1 MQSKKSKKGKDIKR
15 RRRRQLL
22 YVIVLILAT
31 YFCYSL
37 FDFWSNNQQDKIR
50 FVHYDGFGIDVPV
63 GYTLHG
69 IDVSR
74 HQGTISWRAV
84 RDMQVKDMRF
94 DFAFMKA
101 TEGVTMVDPYFKRN
115 WKNCKDMHIPRG
127 AYHYYLA
134 SKSGADQALNFMKA
148 VKLQSGDLPP
158 VVDVEQLR
166 GTNPELMRAELKL
179 FLNMIETHY
188 NIKPIIYSYV
198 DFYERYLG
206 KDFDLYPLWIA
217 HYLQKE
223 RPRIKREWL
232 FWQFNECGRV
242 NGILSNTDFDVFNGD
257 SVSFQELLIQP

>member
-1 MQSKKSKKGKDIKR
+1 MQSKKRKDVKR
-15 RRRRQLL
+15 KRTKQVL
-22 YVIVLILAT
+22 YVIVLVLAA
-31 YFCYSL
+31 YFCYSI
-37 FDFWSNNQQDKIR
+37 FDFWSNNEQDKFK

-84 RDMQVKDMRF
+84 RDMQVKDIKF

-101 TEGVTMVDPYFKRN
+101 TEGVTMVDPSFKRN
-115 WKNCKDMHIPRG
+115 WKSCKTLHIPRG

-134 SKSGADQALNFMKA
+134 NRSGADQALNFIKT
-148 VKLQSGDLPP
+148 VKLEPGDLPP
-158 VVDVEQLR
+158 VVDIEQLR
-166 GTNPELMRAELKL
+166 GTKPAMMRAELKL

-188 NIKPIIYSYV
+188 NVRPILYTYV
-198 DFYERYLG
+198 DFYKRNLG
-206 KDFDLYPLWIA
+206 EEFDNYPLWIA

-232 FWQFNECGRV
+232 FWQFNEGGRV
-242 NGILSNTDFDVFNGD
+242 NGILHNTDFNVFNGD
-257 SVSFQELLIQP
+257 SAAFQELLIQP

>member
-1 MQSKKSKKGKDIKR
+1 MQTKKSKEIKR
-15 RRRRQLL
+15 RRRRQAGYVVVLL
-22 YVIVLILAT
+22 LAA
-31 YFCYSL
+31 YFCYSI
-37 FDFWSNNQQDKIR
+37 FDFWSSYEQDKIR

-84 RDMQVKDMRF
+84 RDMQVKDIKF

-115 WKNCKDMHIPRG
+115 WKNCRQMHLPCG

-134 SKSGADQALNFMKA
+134 NRSGADQAKNFIKT
-148 VKLQSGDLPP
+148 VQLKPGDLPP
-158 VVDVEQLR
+158 VVDVEHLR
-166 GTNPELMRAELKL
+166 GTKPELMRAQLKIYL
-179 FLNMIETHY
+179 DMIEAHY
-188 NIKPIIYSYV
+188 HVKPIIYSYV

-206 KDFDLYPLWIA
+206 KDFDEYPLWIA

-223 RPRIKREWL
+223 RPRIKRNWV
-232 FWQFNECGRV
+232 FWQFNEGGRV
-242 NGILSNTDFDVFNGD
+242 NGILHNTDFNVFNGD
-257 SVSFQELLIQP
+257 SADFRGLLIQP